1 MNEKTKALPQLHKET
16 SLIEDPGLTESLGS
30 FPVWMLRIIDVLTPE
45 ILIQP
50 PTPKKKSSE
59 DTKE

>member
-1 MNEKTKALPQLHKET
+1 MNEESKAPQQPHRKIP
-16 SLIEDPGLTESLGS
+16 LIEDPGLTESLGS
-30 FPVWMLRIIDVLTPE
+30 FPVWMLKIIDVMTPD

-50 PTPKKKSSE
+50 PTPEKKSSE